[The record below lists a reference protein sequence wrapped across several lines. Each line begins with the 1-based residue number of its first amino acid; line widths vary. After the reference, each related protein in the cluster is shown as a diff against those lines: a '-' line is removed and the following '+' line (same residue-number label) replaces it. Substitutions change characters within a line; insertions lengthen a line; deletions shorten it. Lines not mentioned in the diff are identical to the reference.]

1 MQVVVYN
8 KIMAGHHLILG
19 ETSDFLTG
27 KVIQNTHDEQ
37 YRQKLARL
45 LVNELGYQ
53 KADIQPR
60 VSLKVTVDKKIAMVS
75 VDFAV
80 KLSDRFYMI
89 LKYGPGSLVT
99 RHRSSLAVSR
109 ILAPYQIPLI
119 VVTNG
124 EDADILDG
132 ETGNVISSGLNT
144 IPSKSNLLRMV
155 DIKMARPISDKR
167 LEMESRIIYAF
178 EIDDSCPC
186 DDTSSNCQR

>member
-1 MQVVVYN
+1 
-8 KIMAGHHLILG
+8 MAGHHLILG
-19 ETSDFLTG
+19 EISDFLTG